1 MEEQISKMQIEMD
14 VLLEFDLL
22 LIHGLLVNYKMG
34 QLEISDV
41 LDGIPYDNI
50 KNLKLDL
57 TLCYG

>member
-22 LIHGLLVNYKMG
+22 LIHGLLVNCKMG